1 MLKVFEEGV
10 VMTRQL
16 EAVPRGDF
24 SPLFGTRPY
33 RGHPFLLNNGPGLQ
47 PWIRKIKA
55 GFTPAFLFKIQGC
68 YDQADRGCAS
78 GGLQSPFLFVP
89 LSGAHRFFLIMAQDF
104 SPGLQYNWLRVLWPL
119 RATGEQRC
127 LGILLCRHCAALC
140 PDRCSPGLW
149 PWSKCRGSQR
159 VCCVPGR
166 PGGGPV

>member
-1 MLKVFEEGV
+1 MLMVFKEGV
-10 VMTRQL
+10 AMTRQL

-24 SPLFGTRPY
+24 SPLFGTSPY

-68 YDQADRGCAS
+68 CDSCF
-78 GGLQSPFLFVP
+78 P
-89 LSGAHRFFLIMAQDF
+89 IMVQDF
-104 SPGLQYNWLRVLWPL
+104 SPGLRYNWLRVLWPL

-127 LGILLCRHCAALC
+127 LGILLFRHCAALC
-140 PDRCSPGLW
+140 PDRCSPEPLLL
-149 PWSKCRGSQR
+149 SKCRGSQR